1 VLIASL
7 LRIAKQR
14 YSTLISDAAKG
25 NKKINVATLKPHQIV
40 SKFLN
45 GFPYHL
51 GYSAA
56 QMEQHEMDL
65 LNAQWLNYVNMV
77 KECGSLTSTL
87 AVVDVSGSMNGTPM
101 EVATALGLLCSEV
114 SNSSHSL
121 GKPTES
127 SSSPGYK
134 PSVERSG
141 DYLLG

>member
-45 GFPYHL
+45 GLPYHL
-51 GYSAA
+51 TISAA

-87 AVVDVSGSMNGTPM
+87 AVVDVSGSMDGTPM

-114 SNSSHSL
+114 NNSSHSL
-121 GKPTES
+121 EETN
-127 SSSPGYK
+127 
-134 PSVERSG
+134 
-141 DYLLG
+141 